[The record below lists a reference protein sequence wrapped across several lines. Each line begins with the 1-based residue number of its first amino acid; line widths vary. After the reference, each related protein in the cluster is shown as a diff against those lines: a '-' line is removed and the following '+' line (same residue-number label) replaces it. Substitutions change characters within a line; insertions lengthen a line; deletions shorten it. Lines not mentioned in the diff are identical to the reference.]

1 MHVRMRPRLPFA
13 GRSYR
18 RSYSLGKFWFS
29 KRRRFQTSRECESMR
44 IALDVSPLARNRAG
58 IGTYVAHLLTSLV
71 RLAPEHEFL
80 LYTPDALP
88 KKDYSFFN
96 AQPHVR
102 IIRCPTLLMGLR
114 ARWDCVDLFH
124 GLNFKLRGRGRFGG
138 VVTIYDLSRDR
149 LPQPSRKLFGQRRSF
164 LRTRR
169 TALRASR
176 IVTISEHSAKD
187 IVEPYGVPRERIA
200 IVSSAVGQEFYPVN
214 DPAVQASIKARYGI
228 RREAFVLSCGGT
240 EPRKNIVGL
249 IEAFGRAPRLRE
261 KLNLVV
267 VGGMERDAEAILK
280 AVRRARLDEAIIFP
294 GHVPLED
301 LRALYSACSLFV
313 FPSLYEGFGMPVL
326 EAMACGAP
334 VVSSNA
340 SSLPE
345 VVGDAALLVDPRD
358 PEAWA
363 QAMTRV
369 FEDAHLHDDLRRRG
383 ALRIKAFSWE
393 QSAREQLRVYQE
405 LAQGKTA

>member
-1 MHVRMRPRLPFA
+1 
-13 GRSYR
+13 
-18 RSYSLGKFWFS
+18 
-29 KRRRFQTSRECESMR
+29 
-44 IALDVSPLARNRAG
+44 
-58 IGTYVAHLLTSLV
+58 
-71 RLAPEHEFL
+71 
-80 LYTPDALP
+80 
-88 KKDYSFFN
+88 
-96 AQPHVR
+96 
-102 IIRCPTLLMGLR
+102 
-114 ARWDCVDLFH
+114 
-124 GLNFKLRGRGRFGG
+124 
-138 VVTIYDLSRDR
+138 VTIYDLSRDR

-176 IVTISEHSAKD
+176 VITISAHSAKD
-187 IVEPYGVPRERIA
+187 IVELYGVPRERIV
-200 IVSSAVGQEFYPVN
+200 IVSPAVGPEFYPVV
-214 DPAVQASIKARYGI
+214 DPAVRASIKARYGI
-228 RREAFVLSCGGT
+228 RREAFVLSGGGT

-249 IEAFGRAPRLRE
+249 IEAFGRATRLRE

-267 VGGMERDAEAILK
+267 VGGMELGAEAIREV
-280 AVRRARLDEAIIFP
+280 VRRTRLEEAVIFP

-301 LRALYSACSLFV
+301 LRMLYSSCALFA

-345 VVGDAALLVDPRD
+345 AAGDAALLVDPRN
-358 PEAWA
+358 PEAWP

-369 FEDAHLHDDLRRRG
+369 YEDANLREDLRRRG